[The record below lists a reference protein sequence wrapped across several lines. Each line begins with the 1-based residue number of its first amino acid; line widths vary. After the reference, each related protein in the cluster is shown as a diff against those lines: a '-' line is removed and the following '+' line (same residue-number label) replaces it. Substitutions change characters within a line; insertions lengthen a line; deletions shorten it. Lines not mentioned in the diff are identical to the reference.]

1 MDLDDYGDDEITQVD
16 CWPVITSFFDEKGLV
31 GQQIESYDEFI
42 HNTIQEI
49 VDNENTVIHRT
60 EIDNDEVGN
69 IAREI
74 TVKFGQIYVT
84 TVQQT
89 DSDGVAKVLYF
100 KLGSVS
106 S

>member
-100 KLGSVS
+100 NLGSVS

>member
-60 EIDNDEVGN
+60 EIDNDEEGN
-69 IAREI
+69 IAKQY

-89 DSDGVAKVLYF
+89 DSDGVAKVFFHL
-100 KLGSVS
+100 K
-106 S
+106 